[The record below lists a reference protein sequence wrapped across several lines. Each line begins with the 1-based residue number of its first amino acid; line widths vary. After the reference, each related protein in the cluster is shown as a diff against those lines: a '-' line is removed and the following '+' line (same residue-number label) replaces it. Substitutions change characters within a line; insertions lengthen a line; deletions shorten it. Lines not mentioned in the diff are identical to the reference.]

1 MFLAFYL
8 SWLSKWSLFNSF
20 SWKCI
25 TPMLAHPGIH
35 NMYVHSWQS
44 CTQHLPW
51 SQNIF
56 FCFDLRSNSRPRAA
70 IMVSSNITVE
80 TLPHFTEHRIGTV
93 SVLRLTKFQASD
105 IFVSLF
111 TFKNSSLPSQTVIKQ
126 ITFHDTISEPTFV
139 SSHSQSLKDWTV
151 KASYTIQS
159 YKYWEILDQKT
170 LSDHKLIKF
179 QFNLSRKFALLSFQ
193 NPRKLKADMLIA
205 RLQAVDWNPFQQN
218 LNLSPILP
226 LSILTAQ
233 QTPLAA

>member
-1 MFLAFYL
+1 
-8 SWLSKWSLFNSF
+8 
-20 SWKCI
+20 
-25 TPMLAHPGIH
+25 
-35 NMYVHSWQS
+35 
-44 CTQHLPW
+44 
-51 SQNIF
+51 
-56 FCFDLRSNSRPRAA
+56 
-70 IMVSSNITVE
+70 MVSSNITVE
-80 TLPHFTEHRIGTV
+80 TLPYFTEHRIGTV

-111 TFKNSSLPSQTVIKQ
+111 TYKNSSLPSQTVIKQ
-126 ITFHDTISEPTFV
+126 ITFHDTISEPTIV

-226 LSILTAQ
+226 LAILTAQ

>member
-1 MFLAFYL
+1 MHHANASTSRYLLCSQLAKLRTKFALITEHFFGFY
-8 SWLSKWSLFNSF
+8 
-20 SWKCI
+20 
-25 TPMLAHPGIH
+25 
-35 NMYVHSWQS
+35 
-44 CTQHLPW
+44 
-51 SQNIF
+51 
-56 FCFDLRSNSRPRAA
+56 LRSNSRPRAE

-80 TLPHFTEHRIGTV
+80 TLPQFTEHRIGTV
-93 SVLRLTKFQASD
+93 SVLHLTKFQASD

-111 TFKNSSLPSQTVIKQ
+111 TYKNSSLPSQTVIKQ
-126 ITFHDTISEPTFV
+126 ITFHDTISEPTIV

-226 LSILTAQ
+226 LAILTAQ